1 MCISAISP
9 QKTDLSSAAESF
21 QQIIVQL
28 PTSVGNV
35 VFICDISQDLA
46 ATDEHMVR
54 TGGRAN
60 ANIWRNKTQSRVCN
74 QQQHAAIS
82 FILWD
87 ALFSKQIKSLD
98 DDVGC
103 TKAAERWIQVS
114 PGEAGLASAGWRDE
128 D

>member
-1 MCISAISP
+1 MCISVISP
-9 QKTDLSSAAESF
+9 QKTDLSSAAAESF

-60 ANIWRNKTQSRVCN
+60 ANI
-74 QQQHAAIS
+74 
-82 FILWD
+82 
-87 ALFSKQIKSLD
+87 
-98 DDVGC
+98 
-103 TKAAERWIQVS
+103 
-114 PGEAGLASAGWRDE
+114 
-128 D
+128 